1 MAWTDLTDRQKQ
13 LDRAIEG
20 CGVKLDGSDRCLRK
34 VMQAIGA
41 KPDEAPF
48 VHERIALRLRTLQ
61 LLNDT
66 DNFIDNTNRTLDAFE
81 KDDAR
86 WESIGRKLGID
97 L

>member
-20 CGVKLDGSDRCLRK
+20 CGVKLDGSDRCLKK

-41 KPDEAPF
+41 KPDEAAF
-48 VHERIALRLRTLQ
+48 IRERIVLRLRTQQ
-61 LLNDT
+61 LLSDT
-66 DNFIDNTNRTLDAFE
+66 DKFIDNTNRALDAFE

-86 WESIGRKLGID
+86 WESIGKKLGID
-97 L
+97 M